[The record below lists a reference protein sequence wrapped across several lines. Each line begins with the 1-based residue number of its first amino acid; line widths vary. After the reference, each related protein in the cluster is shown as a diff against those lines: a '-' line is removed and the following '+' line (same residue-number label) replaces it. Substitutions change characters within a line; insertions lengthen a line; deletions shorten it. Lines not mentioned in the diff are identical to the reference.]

1 MVSPSTL
8 TTKEV
13 NMNIKAFMALAVVSL
28 TAACASEEPKQ
39 AVKEVT
45 VEEAAAT
52 EAAPTTSEAPAAEA
66 AAQPAL

>member
-39 AVKEVT
+39 AVEEVT
-45 VEEAAAT
+45 VEEAAPA
-52 EAAPTTSEAPAAEA
+52 TSEAPAAEA
-66 AAQPAL
+66 APAAETAPAE

>member
-52 EAAPTTSEAPAAEA
+52 EAAPATSEAPAAEA
-66 AAQPAL
+66 ALQPAL